1 MELIIIALILG
12 FIAYRFNKQVRQVFK
27 PALTIMIILAAIAYF
42 SANTTLNLLFY
53 RGFLGMGF
61 FVIVMFA
68 GAFDKKSKMSKRLR
82 SVRKEYSILG
92 FVSLLPHFLL
102 NFLASLSGSLP
113 LEVAGFSAAIL
124 MIPLF
129 TISFQFIKKRINIK
143 TWFKIQKLAYV
154 IYFLIF
160 LHLMILDTAY
170 IVTYITI
177 FSLYFTLKLFN
188 YPLKNHKFLKS
199 ALMTVFIFGLMTVYL
214 IQASGLGFTSSTLYV
229 TANNSS
235 TSTTITSTSYN
246 DGTYTGNGT
255 GINGIPSQVTLT
267 ISNGIIT
274 NVTVNKTGSSQ
285 SYFASAAYKIAKEI
299 MNANSTNVNLVS
311 GATRTS
317 LGIIQA
323 VQDALSQAK
332 K

>member
-12 FIAYRFNKQVRQVFK
+12 FIAYRYNQQVRKWFK
-27 PALTIMIILAAIAYF
+27 PALAIMIVLAVIAYF
-42 SANTTLNLLFY
+42 SSNTILNVLFY

-68 GAFDKKSKMSKRLR
+68 GAFDKKSTMSKRLR
-82 SVRKEYSILG
+82 GVRKEYSIIG
-92 FVSLLPHFLL
+92 FVSLLPHFLT
-102 NFLASLSGSLP
+102 NFLTSLSGSLR
-113 LEVAGFSAAIL
+113 LEIAGFSAAIL

-129 TISFQFIKKRINIK
+129 IISFHFIKKKINIK

-177 FSLYFTLKLFN
+177 FGFYFMLKVYN
-188 YPLKNHKFLKS
+188 YPLKNHKALKG
-199 ALMTVFIFGLMTVYL
+199 AFMTLFIFGLMTVYL
-214 IQASGLGFTSSTLYV
+214 VEASGLGFTNASFYV
-229 TANNSS
+229 SAANT
-235 TSTTITSTSYN
+235 TSTVVTSSSYN
-246 DGTYTGNGT
+246 DGTYTGHGT

-267 ISNGIIT
+267 ISNGVIT
-274 NVTVNKTGSSQ
+274 NITVNKTGSSQ
-285 SYFASAAYKIAKEI
+285 SYFASAAYRIANEI
-299 MNANSTNVNLVS
+299 MNSNSTHVNLVS

-317 LGIIQA
+317 MGIIQA
-323 VQDALSQAK
+323 VNDALSQAK